1 MGGIE
6 LGNAGVLHPGKLRRL
21 RAIGWM
27 LLLFVG
33 LTAVF
38 TGFTALGLKPA
49 VEATGATFTT
59 PKAAP
64 QDIKMAMILAGLAI
78 VLALYVLAV
87 RLGEKRRPAELSLK
101 ALPLELAAGLAVGGA
116 LMAATLG
123 TLWATGSVTI
133 QPQAITRWMPAL
145 REMFQSGVLEE
156 LLFRLV
162 AFRLLWRAFGVW
174 WALALSAALF
184 GGLHLGNPN
193 ATVFAAIC
201 IAFEAGILLAG
212 FYVLTGRL
220 WAPVGVHAG
229 WNFTQ
234 GWIFGAAVSG
244 SPGGFSGGPMATQP
258 MAGVPAM
265 LSGGAFGPEAS
276 LPALLICTAA
286 GAGVLWLAWRRGK
299 TVAADQAVSTFRS
312 GMERQDNP
320 PLAGKDKRAAQA

>member
-1 MGGIE
+1 MPLETGESGMDGVE
-6 LGNAGVLHPGKLRRL
+6 LGNAGVLRPGRLRWL

-27 LLLFVG
+27 VALFVG
-33 LTAVF
+33 LTAIF
-38 TGFTALGLKPA
+38 TGFTVLGLKPA
-49 VEATGATFTT
+49 VEASGATFTT
-59 PKAAP
+59 PKEAS
-64 QDIKMAMILAGLAI
+64 QGIKMAMILAGLAI

-87 RLGEKRRPAELSLK
+87 RRGEKRRPVELSLRQ
-101 ALPLELAAGLAVGGA
+101 LPVELPAGLLVGGL

-123 TLWATGSVTI
+123 TLWATGWVAI
-133 QPQAITRWMPAL
+133 HPQPVTRWMPAV

-193 ATVFAAIC
+193 ATIFAAIC
-201 IAFEAGILLAG
+201 IAFEAGILLAA

-220 WAPVGVHAG
+220 WASIGVHAG

-234 GWIFGAAVSG
+234 GWVFGAAVSG
-244 SPGGFSGGPMATQP
+244 APGGFAGGPLATQP
-258 MAGVPAM
+258 VTGVPAM

-276 LPALLICTAA
+276 LPALLICTGA
-286 GAGVLWLAWRRGK
+286 GAGLLWWAWRQGRM
-299 TVAADQAVSTFRS
+299 AATD
-312 GMERQDNP
+312 
-320 PLAGKDKRAAQA
+320 

>member
-6 LGNAGVLHPGKLRRL
+6 LGNAGVLRPGKLRWL

-27 LLLFVG
+27 LALFVA
-33 LTAVF
+33 LTAAFSIF
-38 TGFTALGLKPA
+38 TIFGLPLA
-49 VEATGATFTT
+49 VKATGGTFTT

-64 QDIKMAMILAGLAI
+64 QDVKLAMIVAGVAI
-78 VLALYVLAV
+78 AIALYVLAV
-87 RLGEKRRPAELSLK
+87 RLGEKRRPAEL
-101 ALPLELAAGLAVGGA
+101 ALRPLPVELIGGLAVGGA

-123 TLWATGSVTI
+123 TLWATGWVAI
-133 QPQAITRWMPAL
+133 QPQAIARWMPAV
-145 REMFQSGVLEE
+145 RDMIQSGVLEE

-193 ATVFAAIC
+193 ATIFAAIC
-201 IAFEAGILLAG
+201 IAFEAGILLAA

-220 WAPVGVHAG
+220 WASVGVHAG

-244 SPGGFSGGPMATQP
+244 SPGGFAGGPLATQP
-258 MAGVPAM
+258 VAGVPAM

-276 LPALLICTAA
+276 LAALLICTGA
-286 GAGVLWLAWRRGK
+286 GASVLWLAWRKGRM
-299 TVAADQAVSTFRS
+299 TTAD
-312 GMERQDNP
+312 
-320 PLAGKDKRAAQA
+320 

>member
-6 LGNAGVLHPGKLRRL
+6 LGNAGVLRPGKLRWL

-38 TGFTALGLKPA
+38 ALFTNFGLKPA
-49 VEATGATFTT
+49 VEATGGTFTT

-64 QDIKMAMILAGLAI
+64 QDIKLAMILAGLAI
-78 VLALYVLAV
+78 VIALYVLAV
-87 RLGEKRRPAELSLK
+87 RLGEKRRPVELAMR
-101 ALPLELAAGLAVGGA
+101 ALPIELPAGLAVGGA

-123 TLWATGSVTI
+123 TLWATGWVTI
-133 QPQAITRWMPAL
+133 HPQPVTRLMPAV

-193 ATVFAAIC
+193 ATIFAAIC
-201 IAFEAGILLAG
+201 IAFEAGILLAA
-212 FYVLTGRL
+212 FYVLTGRA
-220 WAPVGVHAG
+220 WAPIGVHAA

-244 SPGGFSGGPMATQP
+244 SPGGFSGGPLATQP
-258 MAGVPAM
+258 VAGVPAIF
-265 LSGGAFGPEAS
+265 SGGAFGPEGS
-276 LPALLICTAA
+276 LPALLICTGA

-299 TVAADQAVSTFRS
+299 TVPAD
-312 GMERQDNP
+312 
-320 PLAGKDKRAAQA
+320 